1 MIYGISKKGKIKMSE
16 ATKQKLAEVQ
26 QESSRVRI
34 RRQREEQEQ
43 TGMETNTFYSII
55 MSENTELEDK
65 VNQVSKALEFTN
77 DKEADRTRIKEFEQF
92 KEYLQSISETM
103 SKQRIEMTDTGT
115 FSELQKVYGDFNN
128 DLNDFIDKIK
138 PLTDITDALYTLRKN
153 GETRSVL
160 QKIQQDKANARD
172 KQDRIVDLNKTINEG
187 ENLMAELRKENV
199 VLAENK
205 SFFGFG
211 NIKPESK
218 AQIQENEIKIAEIF
232 DNVNNCTK
240 ERDKLLAEIEG
251 INNSTEYSF
260 EAQKLKELLDLN
272 SEQHVQRQAD
282 LVQSALQFI
291 NSGKERFSEIRKHL
305 ELMNQQIEGLTDN
318 NSQMQQ
324 IYAVLNDG
332 TKKAEE
338 ANKSK
343 RESLL
348 NAPEPTSQIEKMKLD
363 KEKRD
368 LDEFIDT
375 VSQSTVDTMQTY
387 GELSM
392 EEIKL
397 RNMQAATKNQSQSA
411 ATMHSR
417 GIASVASQ
425 LSVVLTAVNSAAINE
440 SQVMA
445 SDTLTQMANVT
456 NDVAKKESIRIA
468 TGRDDVN
475 IELEKTL
482 QDLVE
487 FGDTQRQATEITRD
501 AIKTMRDN
509 LDELEK
515 LSKDVQEDTA
525 DFVAVTADTIDE
537 KKAPKKEKKDT
548 SKSIFKGI

>member
-1 MIYGISKKGKIKMSE
+1 MSE

-55 MSENTELEDK
+55 MSEDTELEDK

-172 KQDRIVDLNKTINEG
+172 KQDRIIDLNKTINEG

-199 VLAENK
+199 ILAENK

-232 DNVNNCTK
+232 DNVSNCTK

-272 SEQHVQRQAD
+272 SEEHVQRQAN

-291 NSGKERFSEIRKHL
+291 NSGKERFGEIRKHL

-343 RESLL
+343 RETLL

>member
-1 MIYGISKKGKIKMSE
+1 MTE
-16 ATKQKLAEVQ
+16 ATKQKLAETQ
-26 QESSRVRI
+26 KESSRIEI
-34 RRQREEQEQ
+34 RRRNREEEKEEI
-43 TGMETNTFYSII
+43 GIETNTFYSII
-55 MSENTELEDK
+55 MADDVELEEK

-77 DKEADRTRIKEFEQF
+77 DKESDRTRIKEFEQF

-160 QKIQQDKANARD
+160 AKIQQDKANRRD
-172 KQDRIVDLNKTINEG
+172 LEERLESMKRELSMLEEDILQLKQ
-187 ENLMAELRKENV
+187 ENYK
-199 VLAENK
+199 LAEDK

-211 NIKPESK
+211 NIRAESK
-218 AQIQENEIKIAEIF
+218 AQIKTNEDKITELDKNLHDLLPQI
-232 DNVNNCTK
+232 DNVRQQLT
-240 ERDKLLAEIEG
+240 DMATGEG
-251 INNSTEYSF
+251 YSF

-291 NSGKERFSEIRKHL
+291 NSGKERFGEIRKHL

-338 ANKSK
+338 ANKTK
-343 RESLL
+343 RETLM
-348 NAPEPTSQIEKMKLD
+348 NTPEPTSQIEKMKLD

>member
-1 MIYGISKKGKIKMSE
+1 MTE
-16 ATKQKLAEVQ
+16 ATKQKLAETQ
-26 QESSRVRI
+26 KESSRIAI
-34 RRQREEQEQ
+34 RRRNREEEKEEI
-43 TGMETNTFYSII
+43 GIETNTFYSII
-55 MSENTELEDK
+55 MADDVELEEK

-77 DKEADRTRIKEFEQF
+77 DKESDRTRIKEFEQF

-172 KQDRIVDLNKTINEG
+172 KQDRIIDLNKTINEG
-187 ENLMAELRKENV
+187 ENFMAELRKENV
-199 VLAENK
+199 ILAENK

-218 AQIQENEIKIAEIF
+218 AQIQENEIKIAEVF
-232 DNVNNCTK
+232 DNVSKCTK
-240 ERDKLLAEIEG
+240 ERDKLLLEIEN

-291 NSGKERFSEIRKHL
+291 NSGKERFGEIRKHL

-338 ANKSK
+338 ANKTK
-343 RESLL
+343 RETLM
-348 NAPEPTSQIEKMKLD
+348 NTPEPTSQIEKMKLD

>member
-1 MIYGISKKGKIKMSE
+1 MSE
-16 ATKQKLAEVQ
+16 SIKRKLATEEKTTVRRARLRS
-26 QESSRVRI
+26 QEEATDI
-34 RRQREEQEQ
+34 Q
-43 TGMETNTFYSII
+43 TNTFYNIVLSDSIQ
-55 MSENTELEDK
+55 LKDK
-65 VNQVSKALEFTN
+65 VEQVAKALEFTN
-77 DKEADRTRIKEFEQF
+77 DKEKDRTNIKEFEEF

-160 QKIQQDKANARD
+160 AKIQQDKANRRD
-172 KQDRIVDLNKTINEG
+172 LEERLESMKHELSMLEEDIQQLKQ
-187 ENLMAELRKENV
+187 ENYK
-199 VLAENK
+199 LAEDK

-211 NIKPESK
+211 NIKAESK
-218 AQIQENEIKIAEIF
+218 AQIKTNEDKIIELDKNLHDLLPQI
-232 DNVNNCTK
+232 DNVNKQLSDMATG
-240 ERDKLLAEIEG
+240 EG
-251 INNSTEYSF
+251 YSF

-291 NSGKERFSEIRKHL
+291 NSGKERFGEIRKHL

-338 ANKSK
+338 ANKTK
-343 RESLL
+343 RENLM
-348 NAPEPTSQIEKMKLD
+348 NTPEPTSQIEKMKLD

>member
-1 MIYGISKKGKIKMSE
+1 MTE
-16 ATKQKLAEVQ
+16 ATKQKLAETQ
-26 QESSRVRI
+26 KESSRIAI
-34 RRQREEQEQ
+34 RRRNREEEKEEI
-43 TGMETNTFYSII
+43 GIEANTFYSII
-55 MSENTELEDK
+55 MADDVELEEK

-77 DKEADRTRIKEFEQF
+77 DKESDRTRIKEFEQF

-172 KQDRIVDLNKTINEG
+172 KQDRIIDLNKTINEG
-187 ENLMAELRKENV
+187 ENFMAELRKENV
-199 VLAENK
+199 ILAENK

-218 AQIQENEIKIAEIF
+218 AQIQENEIKIAEVF
-232 DNVNNCTK
+232 DNVSKCTK
-240 ERDKLLAEIEG
+240 ERDKLLLEIEN

-291 NSGKERFSEIRKHL
+291 NSGKERFGEIRKHL

-338 ANKSK
+338 ANKIK
-343 RESLL
+343 RETLM
-348 NAPEPTSQIEKMKLD
+348 NTPEPTSQIEKMKLD

>member
-1 MIYGISKKGKIKMSE
+1 MTE
-16 ATKQKLAEVQ
+16 ATKQKLAETQ
-26 QESSRVRI
+26 KESSRIAI
-34 RRQREEQEQ
+34 RRRNREEEKEEI
-43 TGMETNTFYSII
+43 GIETNTFYSII
-55 MSENTELEDK
+55 MADDVELEEK

-128 DLNDFIDKIK
+128 DLNNFIDKIK

-160 QKIQQDKANARD
+160 AKIQQDKANRRD
-172 KQDRIVDLNKTINEG
+172 LEERLESMKRELSMLEEDILQLKQ
-187 ENLMAELRKENV
+187 ENYK
-199 VLAENK
+199 LAEDK

-211 NIKPESK
+211 NIRAESK
-218 AQIQENEIKIAEIF
+218 AQIKTNEDKITELDKNLHDLLPQI
-232 DNVNNCTK
+232 DNVRQQLT
-240 ERDKLLAEIEG
+240 DMATGEG
-251 INNSTEYSF
+251 YSF

-291 NSGKERFSEIRKHL
+291 NSGKERFGEIRKHL

-338 ANKSK
+338 ANKAK
-343 RESLL
+343 RETLI

-397 RNMQAATKNQSQSA
+397 RNMQAATRNQSQSA

>member
-1 MIYGISKKGKIKMSE
+1 MAE
-16 ATKQKLAEVQ
+16 ALKRKEITKEETKTYV
-26 QESSRVRI
+26 
-34 RRQREEQEQ
+34 RRQREQKEE
-43 TGMETNTFYSII
+43 TGIETNTFYSII
-55 MSENTELEDK
+55 MSEDTELEDK

-128 DLNDFIDKIK
+128 DLNDFIEKIK

-160 QKIQQDKANARD
+160 AKIQQDKANRRD
-172 KQDRIVDLNKTINEG
+172 LEELLESMKRDLSTLEENILQLKQ
-187 ENLMAELRKENV
+187 ENYK
-199 VLAENK
+199 LAEDK

-211 NIKPESK
+211 NIRAESK
-218 AQIQENEIKIAEIF
+218 AQIKANEDKITELDKNLHDLLPKI
-232 DNVNNCTK
+232 DNIRQQLSDMATG
-240 ERDKLLAEIEG
+240 EG
-251 INNSTEYSF
+251 YSF

-291 NSGKERFSEIRKHL
+291 NSGKERFGEIRNHL

-338 ANKSK
+338 ANKTK
-343 RESLL
+343 RETLI

>member
-1 MIYGISKKGKIKMSE
+1 MAE
-16 ATKQKLAEVQ
+16 ALKRKEITKEETKTYV
-26 QESSRVRI
+26 
-34 RRQREEQEQ
+34 RRQREQKEE
-43 TGMETNTFYSII
+43 TGIETNTFYSII
-55 MSENTELEDK
+55 MSEDTELEDK

-160 QKIQQDKANARD
+160 AKIQQDKANRRD
-172 KQDRIVDLNKTINEG
+172 LEERLESMKHDLSMLEENILQLKQ
-187 ENLMAELRKENV
+187 ENYK
-199 VLAENK
+199 LAEDK

-211 NIKPESK
+211 NIRAESK
-218 AQIQENEIKIAEIF
+218 AQIKTNEDKIIELDKNLHDLLPQI
-232 DNVNNCTK
+232 DNVRQQLT
-240 ERDKLLAEIEG
+240 DMATGEG
-251 INNSTEYSF
+251 YSF

-291 NSGKERFSEIRKHL
+291 NSGKERFGEIRKHL

-338 ANKSK
+338 ANKAK
-343 RESLL
+343 RETLI
-348 NAPEPTSQIEKMKLD
+348 NAPEPASQIEKMKLD

>member
-1 MIYGISKKGKIKMSE
+1 MAESLKRKKITKEETKVYTRRRHEEKEETGI
-16 ATKQKLAEVQ
+16 
-26 QESSRVRI
+26 
-34 RRQREEQEQ
+34 
-43 TGMETNTFYSII
+43 ETNTFYSII
-55 MSENTELEDK
+55 MADDVELEEK

-128 DLNDFIDKIK
+128 DLNDFINKIK

-160 QKIQQDKANARD
+160 QKIQQDKANTRD
-172 KQDRIVDLNKTINEG
+172 KQDRIIDLNKTINEG

-199 VLAENK
+199 ILAENK

-232 DNVNNCTK
+232 NNVSNRTK
-240 ERDKLLAEIEG
+240 ERDKLLLEIEN

-291 NSGKERFSEIRKHL
+291 NSGKERFGEIRKHL

-338 ANKSK
+338 ANKAK
-343 RESLL
+343 RETLI

-397 RNMQAATKNQSQSA
+397 RNMQAATRNQSQSA

-482 QDLVE
+482 RDLVE

>member
-1 MIYGISKKGKIKMSE
+1 MSE
-16 ATKQKLAEVQ
+16 ATKQKLAELQ
-26 QESSRVRI
+26 QESSRVRT
-34 RRQREEQEQ
+34 RRQREEQES
-43 TGMETNTFYSII
+43 TGIETNTFYSII
-55 MSENTELEDK
+55 MSEDVELEDK
-65 VNQVSKALEFTN
+65 VDQVSKALEFTN

-160 QKIQQDKANARD
+160 AKIQQDKANRRNLEELLESMKRD
-172 KQDRIVDLNKTINEG
+172 LSTLEENILQLKQ
-187 ENLMAELRKENV
+187 ENYK
-199 VLAENK
+199 LAEDK

-211 NIKPESK
+211 NIRAESK
-218 AQIQENEIKIAEIF
+218 AQIKVNEDKIIELDKNLHDLLPKI
-232 DNVNNCTK
+232 DNVRQQLT
-240 ERDKLLAEIEG
+240 DMATGEG
-251 INNSTEYSF
+251 YSF

-291 NSGKERFSEIRKHL
+291 NSGKERFGEIRKHL

-338 ANKSK
+338 ANKTK
-343 RESLL
+343 RENLM
-348 NAPEPTSQIEKMKLD
+348 NIPEPTSQIEKMKLD

-445 SDTLTQMANVT
+445 ADTLTQMANVT

-525 DFVAVTADTIDE
+525 DFVAVTADTINE
-537 KKAPKKEKKDT
+537 KKTPKKEKKDT

>member
-1 MIYGISKKGKIKMSE
+1 MTE
-16 ATKQKLAEVQ
+16 ATKRKLAETQ
-26 QESSRVRI
+26 KESSRIAI
-34 RRQREEQEQ
+34 RRRNREEEKEEI
-43 TGMETNTFYSII
+43 GIETNTFYSII
-55 MSENTELEDK
+55 MADDVELEEK

-77 DKEADRTRIKEFEQF
+77 DKESDRTRIKEFEQF

-172 KQDRIVDLNKTINEG
+172 KQDRIIDLNKTINEG

-199 VLAENK
+199 ILAENK

-218 AQIQENEIKIAEIF
+218 AQIQENEIKIAEVF
-232 DNVNNCTK
+232 DNVSKCTK
-240 ERDKLLAEIEG
+240 ERDKLLLEIEN

-291 NSGKERFSEIRKHL
+291 NSGKERFGEIRKHL

-338 ANKSK
+338 ANKIK
-343 RESLL
+343 RETLM
-348 NAPEPTSQIEKMKLD
+348 NTPEPTSQIEKMKLD

>member
-1 MIYGISKKGKIKMSE
+1 MTE
-16 ATKQKLAEVQ
+16 ATKQKLAETQ
-26 QESSRVRI
+26 KESSRIAI
-34 RRQREEQEQ
+34 RRRNREEEKEEI
-43 TGMETNTFYSII
+43 GIETNTFYSII
-55 MSENTELEDK
+55 MADDVELEEK

-77 DKEADRTRIKEFEQF
+77 DKESDRTRIKEFEQF

-160 QKIQQDKANARD
+160 QKIQQDKANAKD
-172 KQDRIVDLNKTINEG
+172 KQDRIIDLNKTINEG

-199 VLAENK
+199 ILAENK

-232 DNVNNCTK
+232 DNVSNCTK
-240 ERDKLLAEIEG
+240 ERDKLLLEIEN

-291 NSGKERFSEIRKHL
+291 NSGKERFGEIRKHL

-338 ANKSK
+338 ANKTK
-343 RESLL
+343 RETLM
-348 NAPEPTSQIEKMKLD
+348 NTPEPTSQIEKMKLD

>member
-1 MIYGISKKGKIKMSE
+1 MKGKIMAESLKRKE
-16 ATKQKLAEVQ
+16 ITKEETKVYT
-26 QESSRVRI
+26 
-34 RRQREEQEQ
+34 RRRHEEKEE
-43 TGMETNTFYSII
+43 TGIETNTFYSII
-55 MSENTELEDK
+55 MADDVELEEK

-160 QKIQQDKANARD
+160 AKIQQDKANRRD
-172 KQDRIVDLNKTINEG
+172 LEERLTSMKRELSMLEEDILQLKQ
-187 ENLMAELRKENV
+187 ENYK
-199 VLAENK
+199 LAEDK

-211 NIKPESK
+211 NIRAESK
-218 AQIQENEIKIAEIF
+218 AQIKTNEDKITELDKNLHDLLPQI
-232 DNVNNCTK
+232 DNVRQQLT
-240 ERDKLLAEIEG
+240 DMATGEG
-251 INNSTEYSF
+251 YSF

-291 NSGKERFSEIRKHL
+291 NSGKERFGEIRKHL

-338 ANKSK
+338 ANKAK
-343 RESLL
+343 RETLI

-397 RNMQAATKNQSQSA
+397 RNMQAATRNQSQSA

>member
-1 MIYGISKKGKIKMSE
+1 MSE
-16 ATKQKLAEVQ
+16 ALKAKLANQTAEKA
-26 QESSRVRI
+26 SVRT
-34 RRQREEQEQ
+34 RYQRQEQEQ
-43 TGMETNTFYSII
+43 TEIETNTFYSIL
-55 MSENTELEDK
+55 MDPDKELEDK
-65 VNQVSKALEFTN
+65 VKDVTKALEFTN
-77 DKEADRTRIKEFEQF
+77 DKEQDRAHIKEFEAF
-92 KEYLQSISETM
+92 KEYLQSVSETM
-103 SKQRIEMTDTGT
+103 SKQRIEMTDTAT

-128 DLNDFIDKIK
+128 DLNDFIEKIK

-160 QKIQQDKANARD
+160 AKIQQDKANRRD
-172 KQDRIVDLNKTINEG
+172 LEDEIQQIINQL
-187 ENLMAELRKENV
+187 ENIDYDIKEITAQNYL
-199 VLAENK
+199 LAENK

-218 AQIQENEIKIAEIF
+218 AQILANE
-232 DNVNNCTK
+232 
-240 ERDKLLAEIEG
+240 DKLKTLQYDRDNLAKTLEDLQNKVNGMNSGEG
-251 INNSTEYSF
+251 YSF

-272 SEQHVQRQAD
+272 SEQHIERQAN

-291 NSGKERFSEIRKHL
+291 NSGKERFGEIRKHL
-305 ELMNQQIEGLTDN
+305 DLMSSQIEGLTDN
-318 NSQMQQ
+318 NNNMQQ
-324 IYAVLNDG
+324 IYAVLNDA
-332 TKKAEE
+332 TKKAEDN
-338 ANKSK
+338 NKAKRDTLLSK
-343 RESLL
+343 
-348 NAPEPTSQIEKMKLD
+348 PEPESQIEKMKLD

-368 LDEFIDT
+368 LDEYIDT
-375 VSQSTVDTMQTY
+375 MTQATVDTMQTY

-397 RNMQAATKNQSQSA
+397 RNMQAATKNQSASA

-445 SDTLTQMANVT
+445 ADTLTQMANVT

-487 FGDTQRQATEITRD
+487 FGDTQRQATDITRE
-501 AIKTMRDN
+501 AITTMRAN

-515 LSKDVQEDTA
+515 LSKDVQNDTA
-525 DFVAVTADTIDE
+525 EFVAVAADTMTE
-537 KKAPKKEKKDT
+537 KKTQKKAAKTD

>member
-1 MIYGISKKGKIKMSE
+1 MTE
-16 ATKQKLAEVQ
+16 ATKQKLAETQ
-26 QESSRVRI
+26 KESSRIAI
-34 RRQREEQEQ
+34 RRRNREEEKEEI
-43 TGMETNTFYSII
+43 GIETNTFYSII
-55 MSENTELEDK
+55 MADDVELEEK

-77 DKEADRTRIKEFEQF
+77 DKESDRTRIKEFEQF

-172 KQDRIVDLNKTINEG
+172 KQDRIIDLNKTINEG

-199 VLAENK
+199 ILAENK

-218 AQIQENEIKIAEIF
+218 AQIQENEIKIAEVF
-232 DNVNNCTK
+232 DNVSKCTK
-240 ERDKLLAEIEG
+240 ERDKLLLEIEN

-291 NSGKERFSEIRKHL
+291 NSGKERFGEIRKHL

-338 ANKSK
+338 ANKTK
-343 RESLL
+343 RETLM
-348 NAPEPTSQIEKMKLD
+348 NTPEPTSQIEKMKLD

>member
-1 MIYGISKKGKIKMSE
+1 MSE
-16 ATKQKLAEVQ
+16 ATKQKLAEIQ
-26 QESSRVRI
+26 QESSRVRV
-34 RRQREEQEQ
+34 RRQREEQQE

-77 DKEADRTRIKEFEQF
+77 DKESDRARIKEFEQF

-103 SKQRIEMTDTGT
+103 SKQRIEMTDTAT

-160 QKIQQDKANARD
+160 AKIQQDKANRRD
-172 KQDRIVDLNKTINEG
+172 LEELLESMQHDLSTLEENILQLKQ
-187 ENLMAELRKENV
+187 ENYK
-199 VLAENK
+199 LAEDK

-211 NIKPESK
+211 NIRAESK
-218 AQIQENEIKIAEIF
+218 AQIKANEDKITELDKNLHDLLPKI
-232 DNVNNCTK
+232 DNIRQQLT
-240 ERDKLLAEIEG
+240 DMATGEG
-251 INNSTEYSF
+251 YSF

-291 NSGKERFSEIRKHL
+291 NSGKERFGEIRKHL

-338 ANKSK
+338 ANKAK
-343 RESLL
+343 RETLI

-445 SDTLTQMANVT
+445 ADTLTQMANVT

-537 KKAPKKEKKDT
+537 KKTPKKEKKDT

>member
-1 MIYGISKKGKIKMSE
+1 MAE
-16 ATKQKLAEVQ
+16 ALKRKEITKEETKT
-26 QESSRVRI
+26 RI
-34 RRQREEQEQ
+34 RYQKQEKEQNDI
-43 TGMETNTFYSII
+43 ETNTFYSII
-55 MSENTELEDK
+55 MSEDVELEDK

-77 DKEADRTRIKEFEQF
+77 DKESDRARIKEFEQF

-103 SKQRIEMTDTGT
+103 SKQRIEMTDTAT

-128 DLNDFIDKIK
+128 DLNNFIDKIK

-172 KQDRIVDLNKTINEG
+172 KQDRIINLNKTINEG
-187 ENLMAELRKENV
+187 ENLMAELRKENII
-199 VLAENK
+199 LAENK

-232 DNVNNCTK
+232 DNVSNCTK

-291 NSGKERFSEIRKHL
+291 NSGKERFGEIRKHL
-305 ELMNQQIEGLTDN
+305 ELMDQQIEGLTDN

-338 ANKSK
+338 ANKAK
-343 RESLL
+343 RETLI

-445 SDTLTQMANVT
+445 ADTLTQMANVT

-537 KKAPKKEKKDT
+537 KKIAKKEKKDT

>member
-1 MIYGISKKGKIKMSE
+1 MAE
-16 ATKQKLAEVQ
+16 ALKTRLAKQTNETTQVR
-26 QESSRVRI
+26 SRY
-34 RRQREEQEQ
+34 QRKEEEKSDI
-43 TGMETNTFYSII
+43 EENTFYSIV
-55 MSENTELEDK
+55 MNPETELEEK
-65 VNQVSKALEFTN
+65 VQQVSKVLEFTN
-77 DKEADRTRIKEFEQF
+77 DKEQDRAHIKEFEQF

-103 SKQRIEMTDTGT
+103 SKQRIEMTDTAT

-128 DLNDFIDKIK
+128 DLNDFIEKIK

-160 QKIQQDKANARD
+160 QKIQQDKANRKDLEDEINAIITQLED
-172 KQDRIVDLNKTINEG
+172 VDYNIK
-187 ENLMAELRKENV
+187 ELTAKNYM
-199 VLAENK
+199 LAEDK

-211 NIKPESK
+211 NIKAASK
-218 AQIQENEIKIAEIF
+218 AKILENEEKLKELQYNRDNLVKSVEDLQNKIKDMDA
-232 DNVNNCTK
+232 
-240 ERDKLLAEIEG
+240 G
-251 INNSTEYSF
+251 SEYSF

-272 SEQHVQRQAD
+272 SEQHIERQAN

-291 NSGKERFSEIRKHL
+291 NSGKERFGEIRKHL
-305 ELMNQQIEGLTDN
+305 DLMTNQIEGLTDN
-318 NSQMQQ
+318 NNNMQQ
-324 IYAVLNDG
+324 IYAVLNDA

-338 ANKSK
+338 SNNTK
-343 RESLL
+343 REELL
-348 NAPEPTSQIEKMKLD
+348 NKPEPESQIEKMKLD

-368 LDEFIDT
+368 LDEYIDT
-375 VSQSTVDTMQTY
+375 VTTATVDTMQTY

-397 RNMQAATKNQSQSA
+397 RNMQAATKNQAASA

-482 QDLVE
+482 QDLME
-487 FGDTQRQATEITRD
+487 FGDTQRQATDITRE
-501 AIKTMRDN
+501 AITTMRAN

-515 LSKDVQEDTA
+515 LSKDVQEDTSE
-525 DFVAVTADTIDE
+525 FVAVAAETGA
-537 KKAPKKEKKDT
+537 KKKEPKKEKKDT
-548 SKSIFKGI
+548 SQSIFKGI

>member
-1 MIYGISKKGKIKMSE
+1 MTE
-16 ATKQKLAEVQ
+16 ALKRKEITKEETKTYV
-26 QESSRVRI
+26 
-34 RRQREEQEQ
+34 RRQREQKEE
-43 TGMETNTFYSII
+43 TGIETNTFYSII
-55 MSENTELEDK
+55 MSEDTELEDK

-160 QKIQQDKANARD
+160 QQIQQDKAKTRD

-232 DNVNNCTK
+232 DNVSNCTK
-240 ERDKLLAEIEG
+240 ERDKLLEEIDD
-251 INNSTEYSF
+251 INNLTVYSF

-291 NSGKERFSEIRKHL
+291 NSGKERFGEIRKHL
-305 ELMNQQIEGLTDN
+305 ELMKQQIEGLTDN

-338 ANKSK
+338 ANKAK
-343 RESLL
+343 RETLI

>member
-1 MIYGISKKGKIKMSE
+1 MAESLKRKEITKEETKVYTRRRHEEKEETGI
-16 ATKQKLAEVQ
+16 
-26 QESSRVRI
+26 
-34 RRQREEQEQ
+34 
-43 TGMETNTFYSII
+43 ETNTFYSII
-55 MSENTELEDK
+55 MADEVELEEK

-160 QKIQQDKANARD
+160 AKIQQDKANRRD
-172 KQDRIVDLNKTINEG
+172 LEERLESMKRELSMLEEDILQLKQ
-187 ENLMAELRKENV
+187 ENYK
-199 VLAENK
+199 LAEDK

-211 NIKPESK
+211 NIRAESK
-218 AQIQENEIKIAEIF
+218 AQIKTNEDKITELDKNLHDLLPQI
-232 DNVNNCTK
+232 DNVRQQLT
-240 ERDKLLAEIEG
+240 DMATGEG
-251 INNSTEYSF
+251 YSF

-291 NSGKERFSEIRKHL
+291 NSGKERFGEIRKHL

-338 ANKSK
+338 ANKAK
-343 RESLL
+343 RETLI

-397 RNMQAATKNQSQSA
+397 RNMQAATRNQSQSA

>member
-1 MIYGISKKGKIKMSE
+1 MTE
-16 ATKQKLAEVQ
+16 ATKQKLAETQ
-26 QESSRVRI
+26 KESSRIAI
-34 RRQREEQEQ
+34 RRRNREEEKEEI
-43 TGMETNTFYSII
+43 GIETNTFYSII
-55 MSENTELEDK
+55 MADDVELEEK

-77 DKEADRTRIKEFEQF
+77 DKESDRTRIKEFEQF

-160 QKIQQDKANARD
+160 AKIQQDKANRRD
-172 KQDRIVDLNKTINEG
+172 LEERLESMKRELSMLEEDILQLKQ
-187 ENLMAELRKENV
+187 ENYK
-199 VLAENK
+199 LAEDK

-211 NIKPESK
+211 NIRAESK
-218 AQIQENEIKIAEIF
+218 AQIKTNEDKITELDKNLHDLLPQI
-232 DNVNNCTK
+232 DNVRQQLT
-240 ERDKLLAEIEG
+240 DMATGEG
-251 INNSTEYSF
+251 YSF

-291 NSGKERFSEIRKHL
+291 NSGKERFGEIRKHL

-338 ANKSK
+338 ANKIK
-343 RESLL
+343 RETLM
-348 NAPEPTSQIEKMKLD
+348 NTPEPTSQIEKMKLD

>member
-1 MIYGISKKGKIKMSE
+1 MKGKIMAESLKRKE
-16 ATKQKLAEVQ
+16 ITKEETKVYT
-26 QESSRVRI
+26 
-34 RRQREEQEQ
+34 RRRHEEKEE
-43 TGMETNTFYSII
+43 TGIETNTFYSII
-55 MSENTELEDK
+55 MADDVELEEK

-160 QKIQQDKANARD
+160 AKIQQDKADRRD
-172 KQDRIVDLNKTINEG
+172 LEEQIKVYESRLIEIDDSIRELNHENELLVQD
-187 ENLMAELRKENV
+187 
-199 VLAENK
+199 K

-218 AQIQENEIKIAEIF
+218 A
-232 DNVNNCTK
+232 
-240 ERDKLLAEIEG
+240 KLLNNEETLTSLKAEREKVIEEG
-251 INNSTEYSF
+251 TTLQTKLTNMATGEGYSF

-291 NSGKERFSEIRKHL
+291 NSGKERFGEIRKHL

-338 ANKSK
+338 ANKTK
-343 RESLL
+343 RETLI

>member
-1 MIYGISKKGKIKMSE
+1 MSE
-16 ATKQKLAEVQ
+16 ATKQKLSEVQ
-26 QESSRVRI
+26 QESSRVRV
-34 RRQREEQEQ
+34 RRQREEQEE

-55 MSENTELEDK
+55 MSEDVELEDK

-172 KQDRIVDLNKTINEG
+172 KQDRIIDLNKTINEG

-199 VLAENK
+199 ILAENK

-232 DNVNNCTK
+232 DNVSNCTK

-291 NSGKERFSEIRKHL
+291 NSGKERFGEIRKHL

-338 ANKSK
+338 ANKAK
-343 RESLL
+343 RETLI

>member
-1 MIYGISKKGKIKMSE
+1 MAESLKRKEITKEETKVYTRRRHEEKEETGI
-16 ATKQKLAEVQ
+16 
-26 QESSRVRI
+26 
-34 RRQREEQEQ
+34 
-43 TGMETNTFYSII
+43 ETNTFYSII
-55 MSENTELEDK
+55 MADDVELEEK

-160 QKIQQDKANARD
+160 AKIQQDKANRRD
-172 KQDRIVDLNKTINEG
+172 LEERLESMKRELSMLEEDILQLKQ
-187 ENLMAELRKENV
+187 ENYK
-199 VLAENK
+199 LAEDK

-211 NIKPESK
+211 NIRAESK
-218 AQIQENEIKIAEIF
+218 AQIKTNEDKITELDKNLHDLLPQI
-232 DNVNNCTK
+232 DNVRQQLT
-240 ERDKLLAEIEG
+240 DMATGEG
-251 INNSTEYSF
+251 YSF

-291 NSGKERFSEIRKHL
+291 NSGKERFGEIRKHL

-338 ANKSK
+338 ANKVK
-343 RESLL
+343 RETLI

-397 RNMQAATKNQSQSA
+397 RNMQAATRNQSQSA

>member
-1 MIYGISKKGKIKMSE
+1 MKGKIMAESLKRKE
-16 ATKQKLAEVQ
+16 ITKEETKVYT
-26 QESSRVRI
+26 
-34 RRQREEQEQ
+34 RRRHEEKEE
-43 TGMETNTFYSII
+43 TGIETNTFYSII
-55 MSENTELEDK
+55 MADDVELEEK

-160 QKIQQDKANARD
+160 AKIQQDKANRRD
-172 KQDRIVDLNKTINEG
+172 LEERLESMKRELSMLEEDILQLKQ
-187 ENLMAELRKENV
+187 ENYK
-199 VLAENK
+199 LAEDK

-211 NIKPESK
+211 NIRAESK
-218 AQIQENEIKIAEIF
+218 AQIKTNEDKITELDKNLHDLLPQI
-232 DNVNNCTK
+232 DNVRQQLT
-240 ERDKLLAEIEG
+240 DMATGEG
-251 INNSTEYSF
+251 YSF

-291 NSGKERFSEIRKHL
+291 NSGKERFGEIRKHL

-338 ANKSK
+338 ANKAK
-343 RESLL
+343 RETLI

-397 RNMQAATKNQSQSA
+397 RNMQAATRNQSQSA

-445 SDTLTQMANVT
+445 SDTLTQMTNVT

-475 IELEKTL
+475 IELEKIL

>member
-1 MIYGISKKGKIKMSE
+1 MAE
-16 ATKQKLAEVQ
+16 ALKRKEITKEETKTYV
-26 QESSRVRI
+26 
-34 RRQREEQEQ
+34 RRQREQKEE
-43 TGMETNTFYSII
+43 TGIETNTFYSII
-55 MSENTELEDK
+55 MSEDTELEDK

-128 DLNDFIDKIK
+128 DLNDFIEKIK

-160 QKIQQDKANARD
+160 AKIQQDKANRRNLEELLESMKHD
-172 KQDRIVDLNKTINEG
+172 LSMLEENILQLKQ
-187 ENLMAELRKENV
+187 ENYK
-199 VLAENK
+199 LAEDK

-211 NIKPESK
+211 NIRAESK
-218 AQIQENEIKIAEIF
+218 AQIKANEDKITEF
-232 DNVNNCTK
+232 DKNLH
-240 ERDKLLAEIEG
+240 DLLPKIDNIRQQLTDMSTGEG
-251 INNSTEYSF
+251 YSF

-291 NSGKERFSEIRKHL
+291 NSGKERFGEIRNHL

-338 ANKSK
+338 ANKAK
-343 RESLL
+343 RETLI

>member
-1 MIYGISKKGKIKMSE
+1 MIYGINKKGIKMSE

-55 MSENTELEDK
+55 MSEDTELEDK

-160 QKIQQDKANARD
+160 QKIQQDKANTRD

-199 VLAENK
+199 ILAENK

-232 DNVNNCTK
+232 DNVTNCTK

-291 NSGKERFSEIRKHL
+291 NSGKERFGEIRKHL

-338 ANKSK
+338 ANKTK
-343 RESLL
+343 RENLM
-348 NAPEPTSQIEKMKLD
+348 NTPEPTSQIEKMKLD

>member
-1 MIYGISKKGKIKMSE
+1 MSE
-16 ATKQKLAEVQ
+16 ATKQKLSEVQ
-26 QESSRVRI
+26 QESSRVRV
-34 RRQREEQEQ
+34 RRQREEKEE

-77 DKEADRTRIKEFEQF
+77 DKEADRTHIKEFEQF

-172 KQDRIVDLNKTINEG
+172 KQDRIIDLNKTINEG

-199 VLAENK
+199 ILAENK

-232 DNVNNCTK
+232 DNVSNCTK
-240 ERDKLLAEIEG
+240 ERDKLLAEIDG

-291 NSGKERFSEIRKHL
+291 NSGKERFGEIRKHL

-338 ANKSK
+338 ANKTK
-343 RESLL
+343 RENLM
-348 NAPEPTSQIEKMKLD
+348 NTPEPTSQIEKMKLD
-363 KEKRD
+363 KEKRN

>member
-1 MIYGISKKGKIKMSE
+1 MTE
-16 ATKQKLAEVQ
+16 ATKQKLAETQ
-26 QESSRVRI
+26 KESSRIAI
-34 RRQREEQEQ
+34 RRRNREEEKEEI
-43 TGMETNTFYSII
+43 GIETNTFYSII
-55 MSENTELEDK
+55 MADDVELEEK

-77 DKEADRTRIKEFEQF
+77 DKESDRTRIKEFEQF

-172 KQDRIVDLNKTINEG
+172 KQDRIIDLNKTINEG

-199 VLAENK
+199 ILAENK

-218 AQIQENEIKIAEIF
+218 AQIQENEIKIAEVF
-232 DNVNNCTK
+232 DNVSKCTK
-240 ERDKLLAEIEG
+240 ERDKLLLEIEN

-291 NSGKERFSEIRKHL
+291 NSGKERFGEIRKHL

-338 ANKSK
+338 ANKIK
-343 RESLL
+343 RETLM
-348 NAPEPTSQIEKMKLD
+348 NTPEPTSQIEKMKLD

>member
-1 MIYGISKKGKIKMSE
+1 MTE
-16 ATKQKLAEVQ
+16 ALKRKEITKEETKTYV
-26 QESSRVRI
+26 
-34 RRQREEQEQ
+34 RRQREQKEE
-43 TGMETNTFYSII
+43 TGIETNTFYSII
-55 MSENTELEDK
+55 MSEDTELEDK

-172 KQDRIVDLNKTINEG
+172 KQDRIIDLNKTINEG
-187 ENLMAELRKENV
+187 ENFMAELRKENV
-199 VLAENK
+199 ILAENK

-218 AQIQENEIKIAEIF
+218 AQIQENEIKIAKVF
-232 DNVNNCTK
+232 DNVSKYTK
-240 ERDKLLAEIEG
+240 ERDKLLLEIEN

-291 NSGKERFSEIRKHL
+291 NSGKERFGEIRKHL

-338 ANKSK
+338 ANKAK
-343 RESLL
+343 RETLI

-397 RNMQAATKNQSQSA
+397 RNMQAATRNQSQSA

>member
-1 MIYGISKKGKIKMSE
+1 MSE

-55 MSENTELEDK
+55 MSEDTELEDK

>member
-1 MIYGISKKGKIKMSE
+1 MTE
-16 ATKQKLAEVQ
+16 ATKQKLAETQ
-26 QESSRVRI
+26 KESSRIAI
-34 RRQREEQEQ
+34 RRRNREEEKEEI
-43 TGMETNTFYSII
+43 GIEANTFYSII
-55 MSENTELEDK
+55 MADDVELEEK

-77 DKEADRTRIKEFEQF
+77 DKESDRTRIKEFEQF

-128 DLNDFIDKIK
+128 DLNDFINKIK

-172 KQDRIVDLNKTINEG
+172 KQDRIIDLNKTINEG
-187 ENLMAELRKENV
+187 ENFMAELRKENV
-199 VLAENK
+199 ILAENK

-218 AQIQENEIKIAEIF
+218 SQIQENEIKIAEVF
-232 DNVNNCTK
+232 DNVSKCTK
-240 ERDKLLAEIEG
+240 ERDKLLLEIEN

-291 NSGKERFSEIRKHL
+291 NSGKERFGEIRKHL

-338 ANKSK
+338 ANKIK
-343 RESLL
+343 RETLM
-348 NAPEPTSQIEKMKLD
+348 NTPEPTSQIEKMKLD

>member
-1 MIYGISKKGKIKMSE
+1 MTE
-16 ATKQKLAEVQ
+16 ATKQKLAETQ
-26 QESSRVRI
+26 KESSRIAI
-34 RRQREEQEQ
+34 RRRNREEEKEEI
-43 TGMETNTFYSII
+43 GIETNTFYSII
-55 MSENTELEDK
+55 MADDVELEEK

-77 DKEADRTRIKEFEQF
+77 DKESDRTRIKEFEQF

-128 DLNDFIDKIK
+128 DLNDFINKIK

-172 KQDRIVDLNKTINEG
+172 KQDRIIDLNKTINEG
-187 ENLMAELRKENV
+187 ENLMAELREENV
-199 VLAENK
+199 ILAENK

-232 DNVNNCTK
+232 NNVSNCTK
-240 ERDKLLAEIEG
+240 ERDKLLLEIEN

-291 NSGKERFSEIRKHL
+291 NSGKERFGEIRKHL

-338 ANKSK
+338 ANKTK
-343 RESLL
+343 RETLM
-348 NAPEPTSQIEKMKLD
+348 NTPEPTSQIEKMKLD

>member
-1 MIYGISKKGKIKMSE
+1 MTE
-16 ATKQKLAEVQ
+16 ATKQKLAETQ
-26 QESSRVRI
+26 KESSRIAI
-34 RRQREEQEQ
+34 RRRNREEEKEEI
-43 TGMETNTFYSII
+43 GIETNTFYSII
-55 MSENTELEDK
+55 MADDVELEEK

-77 DKEADRTRIKEFEQF
+77 DKESDRTRIKEFEQF

-172 KQDRIVDLNKTINEG
+172 KQDRIIDLNKTINEG

-199 VLAENK
+199 ILAENK

-232 DNVNNCTK
+232 DNVSNCTK
-240 ERDKLLAEIEG
+240 ERDKLLLEIEN
-251 INNSTEYSF
+251 IDNSTEYSF

-291 NSGKERFSEIRKHL
+291 NSGKERFGEIRKHL

-338 ANKSK
+338 ANKTK
-343 RESLL
+343 RETLM
-348 NAPEPTSQIEKMKLD
+348 NTPEPTSQIEKMKLD

-525 DFVAVTADTIDE
+525 DFVAVTADAIDE